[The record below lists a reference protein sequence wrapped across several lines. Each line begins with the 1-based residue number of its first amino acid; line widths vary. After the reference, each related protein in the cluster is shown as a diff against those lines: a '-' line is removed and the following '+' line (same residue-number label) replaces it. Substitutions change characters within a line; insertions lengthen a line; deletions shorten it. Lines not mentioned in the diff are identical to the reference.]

1 LEVKYQILDILG
13 GVVLRG
19 SAVFFA
25 LIVISIL
32 PATTLSCSMAGCA
45 GDGAEMRQSFKVRVL
60 HDDKPLPGVTV
71 RIARTGEG
79 GDEKFFLGT
88 TDSNG
93 LVHVTN
99 LPSGN
104 YWIFT
109 DLLGISGGT
118 QCFHVAEHS
127 TSNALKSLKYD
138 WGDMAPTTKSVQ
150 GTLVNSQPGQTG
162 TPIERL
168 VHRVYVPIPNAKLT
182 LHDAHKGSAI
192 ATSTDD
198 KGNFSYPGIPNGTYV
213 LHIDSGEQDWTLFVS
228 FGGKLAAVVVAA
240 RRSNFSSFPRL
251 AYIPVPPRAICRMRF
266 RYGT

>member
-1 LEVKYQILDILG
+1 
-13 GVVLRG
+13 VLRG
-19 SAVFFA
+19 STVFFA
-25 LIVISIL
+25 LIVLSFL
-32 PATTLSCSMAGCA
+32 PAPTLSCSIAGCA

-93 LVHVTN
+93 LVRITN

-109 DLLGISGGT
+109 GLLGISAGT
-118 QCFHVAEHS
+118 QCFHVAEHR
-127 TSNALKSLKYD
+127 TSKALKSLKYD

-150 GTLVNSQPGQTG
+150 GTLVDSQPGQTG

-168 VHRVYVPIPNAKLT
+168 VHRVNVPIPNAKLT
-182 LHDAHKGSAI
+182 LHDALKGSAI
-192 ATSTDD
+192 TTFTDD
-198 KGNFSYPGIPNGTYV
+198 KGRFSYPGVPTGAYV
-213 LHIDSGEQDWTLFVS
+213 LHID
-228 FGGKLAAVVVAA
+228 GGTAPGDRKYDSSDILIVLADKA
-240 RRSNFSSFPRL
+240 RLDNLRL
-251 AYIPVPPRAICRMRF
+251 VRREAGGGSCG
-266 RYGT
+266 GTSLELQ